1 MDLKTLVPIS
11 DVVKRS
17 VAIKKHGN
25 EWRGCCP
32 FHNEATPSFTV
43 SDDKAFYHCF
53 GCGAHGDA
61 CDFLTRVEG
70 LSFPDAKQT
79 LADMAGITIPKH
91 EPTEFGPRDAL
102 VEAQAF
108 YATQLTPNLISAL
121 SERGVSSEAI
131 DTFGIGFAPDQRR
144 SLKGDIPTLIQAGL
158 VVQVEGKQPYD
169 RFRNRITIPIHD
181 AQGRIAGFTGRALD
195 DVVPKYLNSPSTPLF
210 DKGSLLFN
218 WHRAIRGAKSIYVVE
233 GHLDTISM
241 STHGHPNTVATM
253 GTALT
258 DKHIA
263 LLFAHINHV
272 TLMFDGDPAGQRAT
286 YKAALKIMT
295 HLTCDKMIEVVCL
308 PENLDPDD
316 MLNSGKTWEPISL
329 LDYLW
334 EYEETRCLNP
344 AHHKNTMLH
353 HIGLIPDE
361 TLRKWWIFEI
371 NQRISHA
378 LSHDNDVVM
387 GEPVPLVDADWLEFE
402 REKRRDYLERVR
414 ILLDTPPIGV
424 IEVG

>member
-43 SDDKAFYHCF
+43 SDDKAFFHCF

-61 CDFLTRVEG
+61 CDFLSMSEG
-70 LSFPDAKQT
+70 LTFPDAKQT
-79 LADMAGITIPKH
+79 LADMAGVTL
-91 EPTEFGPRDAL
+91 PTYEHAEFSPRDAL
-102 VEAQAF
+102 TEAQEF
-108 YATQLTPNLISAL
+108 FRTQVTPSLKQAL

-131 DTFGIGFAPDQRR
+131 DTFGIGFAPDHRR
-144 SLKGDIPTLIQAGL
+144 SLKGSVDILVQAGL

-181 AQGRIAGFTGRALD
+181 ARGRIAGFTGRALD
-195 DVVPKYLNSPSTPLF
+195 DIVPKYLNSPTTSLF

-218 WHRAIRGAKSIYVVE
+218 WHRAIRGSSSLFVVE
-233 GHLDTISM
+233 GHLDAIAM
-241 STHGHPNTVATM
+241 HQHGYANTVATM

-258 DKHIA
+258 DKHVA
-263 LLFAHINHV
+263 LLNQVNHII
-272 TLMFDGDPAGQRAT
+272 LMFDGDPAGKRAT
-286 YKAALKIMT
+286 HKAVLKIMT
-295 HLTCDKMIEVVCL
+295 ALTSDKLVDVVIL
-308 PENLDPDD
+308 TDNLDPDD
-316 MLNSGKTWEPISL
+316 MLNSGKTWEPVSL

-344 AHHKNTMLH
+344 AHHRDTMLH

-402 REKRRDYLERVR
+402 REKRRDYMERVR
-414 ILLDTPPIGV
+414 ILLDTPSVGV
-424 IEVG
+424 MQVG